1 MALSKAAQIER
12 MRVQEVFNEYVKH
25 NGDLSKF
32 AAKLAKKYSEEDGFT
47 YTNTKITK
55 YLKVTLEGKKL
66 DAQTKTAIS
75 AVEIKRNKRILSKGD
90 KIYQLYNEFNGDW
103 EKLYES
109 LGEETELTDENNG
122 YPLTIAGLKKYM
134 KAYNES
140 IRPKEVF
147 DKYMECQGDFRLFIQ
162 ELIDRYSRE
171 DEEEYTPSK
180 VIRYLKKYLA
190 NKKLVKDEKEQLEN
204 IDLLNK
210 QRMIDIGQ
218 IIYYAYL
225 KCGYDMDK
233 VYSELATD
241 ARIIDVSNNEQLDQ
255 KGMKRYL
262 NEYIAYARPKE
273 VFEDYITNR
282 GRYYPFSAELLE
294 RYAAE
299 DHSDKPY
306 TVAKLQNLLTAYVND
321 EERITPD
328 EKEAYSAVLIELVKR
343 KYICGGKFVEGFIH
357 FNGNFE
363 KILQFYK
370 SRGDHYEYFIDP
382 ITGEQLTKSAIY
394 ENVNFYLKNP
404 NNPQRV
410 NRYNVVKKLSSST
423 ALRNIT
429 YYTFNM
435 FVDMIKKG
443 ESFES
448 IKEFCDLHGISV
460 YSIKTMINAY
470 SYDENYSKEIEDR
483 MYKFAGTAF
492 RQPKDEEERKAKGT
506 ASPEYMEKT
515 RLKNLESLKRLLEHY
530 IQSDERRIT
539 RVMMEEFELNP
550 ARFDK
555 TLALARENTSDVAL
569 RNLINKYDTK
579 VSVIEN
585 ETHTILNAIYNYI
598 LYGIIINGS
607 LEGFTTYDLFN
618 LFGNVDVTELTRMA
632 YKHIQPVSAAERV
645 VKWLRFV
652 FGNQRIYS
660 TPEELAE
667 NVKHSLNSLTLN
679 DEEKLEAAQY
689 MESRGWPLSSVIFE
703 DLLDRILRGQVSLHG
718 TEATAEDQK
727 EAGGQAK
734 K

>member
-75 AVEIKRNKRILSKGD
+75 AVEIKRNKRILVKGE

-122 YPLTIAGLKKYM
+122 YPLTLAGLKKYM

-147 DKYMECQGDFRLFIQ
+147 DRYMECQGDFRLFVQ
-162 ELIDRYSRE
+162 DLIDKYSRE
-171 DEEEYTPSK
+171 DEDEYTASK
-180 VIRYLKKYLA
+180 VIKYLKKYLS

-218 IIYYAYL
+218 IIYYTYL
-225 KCGYDMDK
+225 KCKYDMDK

-241 ARIIDVSNNEQLDQ
+241 SRIIDITNNEQLDL
-255 KGMKRYL
+255 KGMKRYM
-262 NEYIAYARPKE
+262 NEYISYARPKE
-273 VFEDYITNR
+273 VFEDYIANK

-294 RYAAE
+294 RYTAE
-299 DHSDKPY
+299 DHSEKPY
-306 TVAKLQNLLTAYVND
+306 TVAKLQNLLNAYVND

-343 KYICGGKFVEGFIH
+343 KYICGGKFVEGYIH
-357 FNGNFE
+357 FNGNFDKIIAFYANRE
-363 KILQFYK
+363 KDYP
-370 SRGDHYEYFIDP
+370 YFIDN
-382 ITGEQLTKSAIY
+382 ITGEVLTKSAIY

-404 NNPQRV
+404 NNPERV
-410 NRYNVVKKLSSST
+410 CRYNVVKKLSSST
-423 ALRNIT
+423 ALRNVS

-435 FVDMIKKG
+435 FVEMIKRG
-443 ESFES
+443 DSFES
-448 IKEFCDLHGISV
+448 IKEFCDQHGITI
-460 YSIKTMINAY
+460 YGIKTMINAY
-470 SYDENYSKEIEDR
+470 SYASDYSKDIEDI
-483 MYKFAGTAF
+483 MYKFAGTSF
-492 RQPKDEEERKAKGT
+492 IQPKSEDEKKPKGT

-515 RLKNLESLKRLLEHY
+515 KLKNLENLKHLLEHY
-530 IQSDERRIT
+530 IQSDDRRIT
-539 RVMMEEFELNP
+539 RMMMEEYNLNP
-550 ARFDK
+550 SSFDK
-555 TLALARENTSDVAL
+555 TLAIAREDTDIVL
-569 RNLINKYDTK
+569 RNLINKYDAK

-585 ETHTILNAIYNYI
+585 ETHTILNSIYNYI
-598 LYGIIINGS
+598 VYGIIINGS

-618 LFGNVDVTELTRMA
+618 LYGNVDVTELTRMA
-632 YKHIQPVSAAERV
+632 YKHIKPISSAERV

-652 FGNQRIYS
+652 FGSQRIFS
-660 TPEELAE
+660 TPEELAA
-667 NVKHSLNSLTLN
+667 NVKHSLNSLTL
-679 DEEKLEAAQY
+679 DDDEKLAVAQY
-689 MESRGWPLSSVIFE
+689 MESMGWPLSSVIFE
-703 DLLDRILRGQVSLHG
+703 DFLDRILRGQVTLPG
-718 TEATAEDQK
+718 GEIAPEEQK
-727 EAGGQAK
+727 EVGGQAK
-734 K
+734 R